1 MKRRK
6 QREII
11 MTCIYQYLLLN
22 TDIDTIFEDNLDLN
36 DKDSISF
43 IVSTTINALNNAEEY
58 TEQINHHLKDWTF
71 DRLGYVERA
80 ILLMAASEIHEGEL
94 DKAIIVNEAVELTK
108 HYCDEEAYKLINGV
122 LDQL

>member
-6 QREII
+6 QRETI

-22 TDIDTIFEDNLDLN
+22 TDIDTIFEDNLDLD
-36 DKDSISF
+36 DKGSIQF
-43 IVSTTINALNNAEEY
+43 IVSVTVDALNNFEEY
-58 TEQINHHLKDWTF
+58 TEQINQYLNDWTF
-71 DRLGYVERA
+71 DRLGYVEQA
-80 ILLMAASEIHEGEL
+80 ILLMAASEIHSKEL

-122 LDQL
+122 LDRL